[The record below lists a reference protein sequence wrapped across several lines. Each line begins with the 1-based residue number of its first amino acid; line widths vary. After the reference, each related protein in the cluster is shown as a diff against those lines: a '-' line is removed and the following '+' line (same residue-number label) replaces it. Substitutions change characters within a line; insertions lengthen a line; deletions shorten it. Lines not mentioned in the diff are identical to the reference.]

1 MAEQPLLL
9 ADLSWP
15 EVQEI
20 LPQVKIVLIP
30 VGSLEQHGP
39 NIAEQSDHR
48 LAFEVSKRVSAR
60 LYPRVLVTPP
70 LPFGVSHH
78 HMRFPGTITL
88 EPETFIAVLRDVV
101 KSLARHGL
109 KKFLFVNG
117 HGGNEATLGVA
128 VVKIQEEV
136 SAEFLGSCSYWR
148 LAEDLVRE
156 RLGDRLYG
164 HACEFE
170 TSVAMA
176 LAPDIV
182 KVGALARGEFREAA
196 VELREKARRFGITIA
211 PYFDE
216 LTANGVFGDGTR
228 ASAEFGQEIAER
240 VVGRLCEFI
249 ESVISRPG
257 TKLSDTVG

>member
-1 MAEQPLLL
+1 MADQPLLL

-15 EVQEI
+15 EVRDI

-48 LAFEVSKRVSAR
+48 LAFEV
-60 LYPRVLVTPP
+60 RVLVTPP

-101 KSLARHGL
+101 RSLARHGL
-109 KKFLFVNG
+109 KRFLFVNG

-136 SAEFLGSCSYWR
+136 PVEFLGSCSYWR
-148 LAEDLVRE
+148 LADDLLRE

-196 VELREKARRFGITIA
+196 VELRERARRYGITMA
-211 PYFDE
+211 PYFDD

-228 ASAEFGQEIAER
+228 ASAEFGQEIVGR
-240 VVGRLCEFI
+240 VVDRLCEFI
-249 ESVISRPG
+249 EYVISRPG
-257 TKLSDTVG
+257 A

>member
-1 MAEQPLLL
+1 MADQPLLL

-15 EVQEI
+15 EVRDI

-70 LPFGVSHH
+70 VPFGVSHH

-109 KKFLFVNG
+109 KRFLFVNG

-136 SAEFLGSCSYWR
+136 PVEFLGSCSYWR
-148 LAEDLVRE
+148 LADDLLRE

-196 VELREKARRFGITIA
+196 VELREKARRYGITLA

-216 LTANGVFGDGTR
+216 LTANGVFGDGTL
-228 ASAEFGQEIAER
+228 ASVEFGQEIVGR
-240 VVGRLCEFI
+240 VVDRLCEFI
-249 ESVISRPG
+249 EYVISRPG
-257 TKLSDTVG
+257 N